1 MFQPGEE
8 GYGGAK
14 DMLDEGLLDIPTGR
28 THGPVEAAFAI
39 HIGSR
44 YPTGAIRLRAGA
56 QMASSDVLRI
66 TVEGKGGHASAPHLA
81 VDPITVAAEIV
92 LALQVA
98 VTRGVDPFD
107 PAVITIAK
115 VTAGTT
121 NNIIP
126 ETAEL
131 LGTIRTVSEETRA
144 AVKERVKALVE
155 GICSAYGAT
164 GKLDI
169 QAGYPVTANDD
180 AFAAFV
186 LDVARDLVG
195 REAVEP
201 LKAPIM
207 GAEDFSYVLQK
218 VPGAMAFLGAV
229 PAGTRPGD
237 GAAEPLEPGRLR
249 RGSAAGRGR
258 ALRRRRPAP
267 PRRRVSDDE
276 TRADL
281 RRRLAEVPRRLAVAT
296 RAAADKPTAAGEW
309 TPAEV
314 VRHLIAVEE
323 EVWHSRLRQL
333 AAEDRPRWP
342 WTEPDRWLGA
352 PDASLEDLLIVYAD
366 RRGTTIAILGELDD
380 AGWAR
385 TGEHATYGVLDVAAL
400 MAKAIDHDDE
410 HLDELPMSPEPVTR
424 STRLAANAAAI
435 AVVAYAILWFA
446 TTQVRSIREVSPF
459 AEDPWDAVAS
469 YAAIFLPMVAGATWI
484 RSLRHRGPILPP
496 ATAAR
501 I

>member
-1 MFQPGEE
+1 MTTELAPDLETLLADARTMLPDVVAIRRRIHRHPEIGTDLPVTQAVIVEELKRLGLEPVLGRGLSSVTALIEGAKPGPTILLRGDMDALPLTEDTGLEFASEIDGAMHACGHDAHVAMLLGAARLLVDRMAELPGRVLLMFQPGEE

-14 DMLDEGLLDIPTGR
+14 DMLDEGLLDIPMGR

-39 HIGSR
+39 HIGTR
-44 YPTGAIRLRAGA
+44 YPTGSIRLRGGA

-131 LGTIRTVSEETRA
+131 FGTIRTVSEETRA

-155 GICSAYGAT
+155 GICSAHGAT

-169 QAGYPVTANDD
+169 EAGYPVTANDD
-180 AFAAFV
+180 VFAAFV

-229 PAGTRPGD
+229 PAGIDPET
-237 GAAEPLEPGRLR
+237 EPQNHSNLVVFDEE
-249 RGSAAGRGR
+249 
-258 ALRRRRPAP
+258 ALPVGVALY
-267 PRRRVSDDE
+267 
-276 TRADL
+276 A
-281 RRRLAEVPRRLAVAT
+281 AVA
-296 RAAADKPTAAGEW
+296 
-309 TPAEV
+309 
-314 VRHLIAVEE
+314 VRHL
-323 EVWHSRLRQL
+323 S
-333 AAEDRPRWP
+333 
-342 WTEPDRWLGA
+342 GA
-352 PDASLEDLLIVYAD
+352 
-366 RRGTTIAILGELDD
+366 
-380 AGWAR
+380 
-385 TGEHATYGVLDVAAL
+385 
-400 MAKAIDHDDE
+400 
-410 HLDELPMSPEPVTR
+410 
-424 STRLAANAAAI
+424 
-435 AVVAYAILWFA
+435 
-446 TTQVRSIREVSPF
+446 
-459 AEDPWDAVAS
+459 
-469 YAAIFLPMVAGATWI
+469 
-484 RSLRHRGPILPP
+484 
-496 ATAAR
+496 
-501 I
+501 